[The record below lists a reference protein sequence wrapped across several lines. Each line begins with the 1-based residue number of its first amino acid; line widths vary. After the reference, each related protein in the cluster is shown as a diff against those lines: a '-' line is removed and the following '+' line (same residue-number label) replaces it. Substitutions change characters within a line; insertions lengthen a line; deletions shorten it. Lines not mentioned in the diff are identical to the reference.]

1 MSFVHLSV
9 HSEYALHD
17 SLVRVKPLMARVKE
31 LGQPAI
37 AITDPSNMFATI
49 KAYLQSMEKGVKPI
63 VAAEIKVSTPRY
75 PSSTLTLLCKNN
87 DGYRSLSEIISRGYT
102 EAPRDKEN
110 HPVIPLEWLDG
121 KTDDLIALSG
131 GREGEVGRLMM
142 SQRQPALNEA
152 LADYKLLFGKNFFIE
167 LQRIG
172 HVADD
177 RYVREAVN
185 LAIEHALPV
194 VATNPTRFLDTADF
208 QTHEVR
214 LSISQGITVR
224 ALRDLLNAPCTPH
237 QYLKSSE
244 EMIELFS
251 DIPEAI
257 TNTLR
262 IAGMC
267 NVDLTLGQSFL
278 PTFPAPNKMSEAD
291 YLKVTS
297 YEGLEA
303 RLLYNFKTP
312 EAIAAQRKT
321 YEDRL
326 EFELKVINDMGF
338 PGYFLIVADFIRWAK
353 VNDIPVG
360 PGRGSGAGSLVAY
373 SLGITDLDPLPYD
386 LLFERFLN
394 PERVSMPDFDVDFCM
409 DKRDLVI
416 KYVADAYGHDSVS
429 QIVTFGSMAAKM
441 VLRDVA
447 RALGYPYRVGNT
459 LANLIPKEPDIT
471 LEKAL
476 ARDMTLKVLLET
488 DQESQNVWFHAIK
501 LEGVTRQTGKHAGGV
516 VIAPQKLAVYTP
528 VLCEPDGSGLVSQYD
543 KDDVERVGMV
553 KFDFLG
559 LRNLTIIDHA
569 LKNINGGLAKQ
580 GLPPLDINAIDLKD
594 KPTYEMIQR
603 CETTAVFQL
612 ESSGMKNLIK
622 RIQPD
627 CFEDLIALVALF
639 RPGPLQSGMVDDFID
654 RKHGR
659 AELSY
664 PHPNYQYQGLKP
676 VLEPTYGII
685 LYQEQVMQIA
695 QVMAGYTLGGADML
709 RRAMGKKKPEEM
721 AKQRGGFVEG
731 SKKNGISEHLA
742 GNIFDLVEK
751 FAGYGFNKS
760 HSAAYALVAFQTAY
774 LKTHYPAEFM
784 AAVLSSD
791 MDNTDK
797 VVRFVHEAKNM
808 GLTIRTPDINKSE
821 WGFTTHDGEI
831 VYGMGAIKGFGDSAA
846 KVILDDRKANGPFH
860 NLVDFNQRNKVGVAA
875 VNACIHAGMFD
886 YTGIT
891 RPELLE
897 IAPLAM
903 AAGKQVRK
911 NTKQT
916 MLFDME
922 IPVMPR
928 AEFTPVDDEVRLA
941 GERKVLG
948 LYLTGHPYDRYR
960 ESLKNSLT
968 AQLIEIAESAEEDTI
983 ENPQAKNKYK
993 HVTVAGLLSDI
1004 DPRSNSKGT
1013 YAFFKLDDGTAR
1025 LDCMI
1030 FNKPYHDYQAF
1041 MTPDNLVVMHGV
1053 VRINP
1058 KTNGAS
1064 LIIDRVQPLESFVD
1078 TQPGRIIVEDT
1089 SMMSVLGLMSAS
1101 DSNGEEGNLQ
1111 VCVRSTQGDLVDVP
1125 ALPISRKS
1133 KTLALLQ
1140 KRFGDKVTV
1149 EYSKSMGR
1157 SMPRKDAIDIEAE
1170 TDIEDMSVHLSGLRE
1185 KLERSLDAAKSA
1197 MTDSMEMSS

>member
-37 AITDPSNMFATI
+37 AITDPSNLFATV
-49 KAYLQSMEKGVKPI
+49 KAYLLSMEKGVKPI

-75 PSSTLTLLCKNN
+75 PSSTLSLYCRNGE
-87 DGYRSLSEIISRGYT
+87 GYRALCEIISRGYT
-102 EAPRDKEN
+102 EAPRDKDN

-121 KTDDLIALSG
+121 KTDHLIALSG
-131 GREGEVGRLMM
+131 GREGEVGRLLM
-142 SQRQPALNEA
+142 SQRMPAVKEA
-152 LADYKLLFGKNFFIE
+152 LADYQLLFQNNFFIE

-208 QTHEVR
+208 GTHEVR
-214 LSISQGITVR
+214 LAIAQGRTVR
-224 ALRDLLNAPCTPH
+224 ALRDDLNAPCTPH

-244 EMIELFS
+244 DMIELFS

-257 TNTLR
+257 TNTLK

-267 NVDLTLGQSFL
+267 NVDLTLGKSFL
-278 PTFPAPNKMSEAD
+278 PAFPAPNKMTEAD
-291 YLKVTS
+291 YLRKS
-297 YEGLEA
+297 SIEGLEV
-303 RLLYNFKTP
+303 RLRYNFKTP
-312 EAIAAQRKT
+312 EAIAEKRQT

-326 EFELKVINDMGF
+326 NFELKVINDMGF

-353 VNDIPVG
+353 ENDIPVG

-373 SLGITDLDPLPYD
+373 ALGITDLDPLPYD

-409 DKRDLVI
+409 DKRDQVI
-416 KYVADAYGHDSVS
+416 KYVSNAYGHDSVS

-441 VLRDVA
+441 VVRDVA

-488 DQESQNVWFHAIK
+488 DQESQNVWFHATK

-516 VIAPQKLAVYTP
+516 VIAPTKLSDYTP

-543 KDDVERVGMV
+543 KDDVEKVGMV

-569 LKNINGGLAKQ
+569 MKSINARRRQEGVDA
-580 GLPPLDINAIDLKD
+580 LDINAIDLAD
-594 KPTYEMIQR
+594 KATYEMIQR

-622 RIQPD
+622 RLQPD

-721 AKQRGGFVEG
+721 AKQRGGFIEG
-731 SKKNGISEHLA
+731 SVKNGISEYLA

-760 HSAAYALVAFQTAY
+760 HSAAYALIAYQTAY

-797 VVRFVHEAKNM
+797 VVRFLHESKKM

-821 WGFTTHDGEI
+821 WSFTTHDGEI

-846 KVILDDRKANGPFH
+846 KTILDDRKKNGPFH
-860 NLVDFNQRNKVGVAA
+860 NLIDFNQRNKVGSAA

-886 YTGIT
+886 YTDIA
-891 RPELLE
+891 RQELLE

-911 NTKQT
+911 NTNQG

-928 AEFTPVDDEVRLA
+928 AEFIPVDDEVRLA

-968 AQLIEIAESAEEDTI
+968 AQLIEIAESAEQDTV
-983 ENPQAKNKYK
+983 ENPQARNKYK
-993 HVTVAGLLSDI
+993 HVSVAGLISDI

-1013 YAFFKLDDGTAR
+1013 YAFFKLDDGTAQ

-1030 FNKPYHDYQAF
+1030 FNKPYHEYQAF

-1078 TQPGRIIVEDT
+1078 TQPGTIIVEQT
-1089 SMMSVLGLMSAS
+1089 SIASVLGLMSAH

-1111 VCVRSTQGDLVDVP
+1111 VAVRNAEGDLIDVP

-1133 KTLALLQ
+1133 KTLAMIQ
-1140 KRFGDKVTV
+1140 KRFGDKVSIS
-1149 EYSKSMGR
+1149 YSKSMGR
-1157 SMPRKDAIDIEAE
+1157 AMPRKDAVDIEAE
-1170 TDIEDMSVHLSGLRE
+1170 TEIEDLSSHLSELRE
-1185 KLERSLDAAKSA
+1185 KLERSLSAAKAA
-1197 MTDSMEMSS
+1197 MTDSMEMS